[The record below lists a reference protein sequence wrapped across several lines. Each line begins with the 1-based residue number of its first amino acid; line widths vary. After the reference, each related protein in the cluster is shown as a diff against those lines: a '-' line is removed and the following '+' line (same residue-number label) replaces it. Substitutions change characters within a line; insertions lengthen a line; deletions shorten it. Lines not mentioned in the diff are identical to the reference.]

1 MKTDYDAYKRANAI
15 KESWPEKTPLA
26 PRDKV
31 FIVLL
36 AVLVVVPVLHLLFCY
51 GGLSADISPLGG
63 GGLRDSDPKWL
74 ILVIAFC
81 DVLCFG
87 AMAAQ
92 IAFPSPIFLA
102 DELIRRPAKELITG
116 LRLASGISGVT
127 LTLFFGYVIETTLLG
142 VDLSTGV
149 CVVAVA
155 VLLLELLVFF
165 RWLRH
170 TPDDKNNTND
180 ERG

>member
-1 MKTDYDAYKRANAI
+1 MKTDYNDYKRANAI

-26 PRDKV
+26 LRDKV

-36 AVLVVVPVLHLLFCY
+36 AVLVLVPVGHLLLCY
-51 GGLSADISPLGG
+51 SSLPPEIPAL
-63 GGLRDSDPKWL
+63 GGLRESDPKWMA
-74 ILVIAFC
+74 LVIAFC
-81 DVLCFG
+81 DVICLG

-92 IAFPSPIFLA
+92 IAFPSPNFLA
-102 DELIRRPAKELITG
+102 DELLRRPAEEIIKG
-116 LRLASGISGVT
+116 LRLSGGIGGVT
-127 LTLFFGYVIETTLLG
+127 MALFFGYALETTLLG

-149 CVVAVA
+149 CVAAIA
-155 VLLLELLVFF
+155 VLLLELLFF
-165 RWLRH
+165 IRWLRH